1 MWHCLLNN
9 RPAAKKKKKKKS
21 VSNRDV
27 DIVIIAIRQN
37 HLCTHSLKQIY
48 VQHNQMVGK
57 SVNILIRHP
66 LGVVLINHEL
76 KLMYIPI
83 KFDLI

>member
-1 MWHCLLNN
+1 MWHCLPNN
-9 RPAAKKKKKKKS
+9 RPAATKKKRSQS
-21 VSNRDV
+21 VIEMS
-27 DIVIIAIRQN
+27 IKAIRQN
-37 HLCTHSLKQIY
+37 HLCIHSLKRIY